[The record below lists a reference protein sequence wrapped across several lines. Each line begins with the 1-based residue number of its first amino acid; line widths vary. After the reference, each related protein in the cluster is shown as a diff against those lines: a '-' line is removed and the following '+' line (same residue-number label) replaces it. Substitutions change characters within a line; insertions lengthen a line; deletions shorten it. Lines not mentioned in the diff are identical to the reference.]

1 MRVFFKSALCYNT
14 FFKLFSGVANNSKAT
29 KIKEYGDRFE
39 GDSQS
44 IYSARGWQFDRNSPY
59 SGSPFASIDAI
70 PGFDE
75 DGLPSDPRPADT
87 HV

>member
-1 MRVFFKSALCYNT
+1 MHAFVLVAFFCNT
-14 FFKLFSGVANNSKAT
+14 FFENCFSGVANNSSTT
-29 KIKEYGDRFE
+29 KEKDHYRFDAE
-39 GDSQS
+39 S

-75 DGLPSDPRPADT
+75 DGLPSDPRSGDSRF
-87 HV
+87 